1 MHTLPKCF
9 PTTIIVLLTVWR
21 CGVVDSIG
29 VNTVNKMIK
38 MTFLITGQNN
48 QPPLDKKSADE
59 LVRCYGSFLQKRI
72 LIDLKE
78 FREDFVEPI
87 VKVGFTKVHEFLN
100 NEFKRKPNAFWNSL
114 EKSIDEISS
123 SFESEVMPEI
133 LKTINNDKNGKQKTK
148 QLSSSSNYEKQLQ
161 QEFVIL
167 EKKQSLEEKPLREE
181 LKDQA
186 ERVGAALLY
195 TLIHMKMRLLFERNQ
210 VKNQISISNTSAK
223 ATSQMRGFYKRME
236 ETVVKPVMKRIN
248 SANSSKNSASS
259 DGRDDDNDKEKP
271 STSGNNQKNNGNDK
285 GGIDIKVYL
294 EFWVKKVE
302 EAFRSRFNQEKD
314 QFLEALDKIP
324 CRKFVNVKKCV
335 EEWENMVYLM

>member
-29 VNTVNKMIK
+29 VNTLNKMIK
-38 MTFLITGQNN
+38 LTFLITGQKN
-48 QPPLDKKSADE
+48 QPPLDKK
-59 LVRCYGSFLQKRI
+59 K
-72 LIDLKE
+72 

-248 SANSSKNSASS
+248 SV
-259 DGRDDDNDKEKP
+259 P
-271 STSGNNQKNNGNDK
+271 
-285 GGIDIKVYL
+285 Y
-294 EFWVKKVE
+294 
-302 EAFRSRFNQEKD
+302 
-314 QFLEALDKIP
+314 
-324 CRKFVNVKKCV
+324 
-335 EEWENMVYLM
+335 

>member
-1 MHTLPKCF
+1 MHTLPQCF

-21 CGVVDSIG
+21 CVVVDSIG
-29 VNTVNKMIK
+29 VNTLNKMIK
-38 MTFLITGQNN
+38 MTFLITGQKN
-48 QPPLDKKSADE
+48 QPPLDEKSADE
-59 LVRCYGSFLQKRI
+59 LTQCYGSFLQKRI

-100 NEFKRKPNAFWNSL
+100 NEFKRKPNVFWNSL
-114 EKSIDEISS
+114 EESIDEISS
-123 SFESEVMPEI
+123 SFESKVMPEI
-133 LKTINNDKNGKQKTK
+133 LETVNNDKNGKQKTK
-148 QLSSSSNYEKQLQ
+148 QLSSASSSNYEKQLQ

-167 EKKQSLEEKPLREE
+167 EKKQSLEEKPLRDE

-210 VKNQISISNTSAK
+210 VKNQISISKTSAK
-223 ATSQMRGFYKRME
+223 VTSQMRGMFKRVE
-236 ETVVKPVMKRIN
+236 EAVVKRNN
-248 SANSSKNSASS
+248 STNSSKNSASS

-271 STSGNNQKNNGNDK
+271 SKSGNNQRNNDNEK

-302 EAFRSRFNQEKD
+302 EAFRKRFYLEKK
-314 QFLEALDKIP
+314 QFLEALDKKIP
-324 CRKFVNVKKCV
+324 GRKFVNVKKCV